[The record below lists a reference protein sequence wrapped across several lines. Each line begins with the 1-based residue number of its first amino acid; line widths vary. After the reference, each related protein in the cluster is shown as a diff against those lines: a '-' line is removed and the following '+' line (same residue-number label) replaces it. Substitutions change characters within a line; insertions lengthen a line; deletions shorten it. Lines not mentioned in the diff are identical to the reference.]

1 MVAAGVAWA
10 LLTALY
16 LAFAGQAGAVEAAAG
31 LLAGLAGALLSL
43 AVRRTGERRFRFRG
57 TPWLRVLGRP
67 LLALVTDAARV
78 GGRLLRAVLHG
89 PDGTQGAAVRQP
101 FRQGGAGPGAAARRG
116 LATLA
121 VSFAPNSYVLR
132 IAEHR
137 DEMELHRLAEHPS
150 SPDRD
155 WPA

>member
-10 LLTALY
+10 LLTGLY
-16 LAFAGQAGAVEAAAG
+16 LAFAGQAGAVEATAG
-31 LLAGLAGALLSL
+31 LVAGLAGAVLSH
-43 AVRRTGERRFRFRG
+43 AVRRAGERSFRLRG
-57 TPWLRVLGRP
+57 IPWGRVLGRP
-67 LLALVTDAARV
+67 LLALAMDTVRV
-78 GGRLLRAVLHG
+78 GGVLLRAVLRG
-89 PDGTQGAAVRQP
+89 PDRVRGAAVGQP
-101 FRQGGAGPGAAARRG
+101 FRHGRDEPSAAARRG

-132 IAEHR
+132 IAGRR
-137 DEMELHRLAEHPS
+137 DQMELHRLAERPP